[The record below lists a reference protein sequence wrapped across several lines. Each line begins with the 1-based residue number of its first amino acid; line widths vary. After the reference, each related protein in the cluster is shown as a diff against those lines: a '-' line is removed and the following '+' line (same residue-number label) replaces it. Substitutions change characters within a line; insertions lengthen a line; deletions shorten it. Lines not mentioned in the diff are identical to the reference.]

1 MMNFKFLCV
10 LQAIFIFIFAAITL
24 PFLLSLQSAEYDQS
38 ADVTPL
44 ETNISKTIDT
54 QKQIESH
61 QWPANGSFI
70 LIHKDF

>member
-1 MMNFKFLCV
+1 MIR

-24 PFLLSLQSAEYDQS
+24 PVLLSLQSAEDDQS
-38 ADVTPL
+38 ADITPS